1 MPAGAMSAIMA
12 DMKTRTAV
20 KKSAS
25 RHAPAPA
32 AVRGTFTVRDM
43 NRRPQALLT
52 AAQKLG
58 SVTIRSRS
66 GGNFVLTPE
75 VPAPNKRVREAEA
88 FMERQRAFREKL
100 RSLGFVPPSKGDS
113 ERIARMIAGDDP

>member
-1 MPAGAMSAIMA
+1 MSAIMS
-12 DMKTRTAV
+12 DMKPRAAV
-20 KKSAS
+20 KKSAKRRAS
-25 RHAPAPA
+25 ATA

-43 NRRPQALLT
+43 NRQPQSLLT

-58 SVTIRSRS
+58 RVIIRSRS

-75 VPAPNKRVREAEA
+75 IPTPNKRVQEAEA
-88 FMERQRAFREKL
+88 FMERQRAFRERL
-100 RSLGFVPPSKGDS
+100 RAMGFVPPSKEDS

>member
-1 MPAGAMSAIMA
+1 MSAIMS
-12 DMKTRTAV
+12 DMKTKAAV
-20 KKSAS
+20 KKSAK
-25 RHAPAPA
+25 RRAPATA

-43 NRRPQALLT
+43 NRQPQSLLT

-58 SVTIRSRS
+58 RVIIRSRS

-75 VPAPNKRVREAEA
+75 IPTPNKRVQEAEA

-100 RSLGFVPPSKGDS
+100 RAMGFVPPSKEDS